1 MFTKLSLAY
10 QILKQNVFPF
20 SDQID
25 PKSATFSA
33 SSIWGENFLPPP
45 PPPDL
50 LSSQLSKSGSNR
62 KANEFLLDL
71 DVDLLDAQHHDFSA
85 VYVQSSVKTMLLEPN
100 KIANNTIA
108 DLPSY

>member
-1 MFTKLSLAY
+1 MYSLFQTKLIRRAPHSPPR
-10 QILKQNVFPF
+10 QFEER
-20 SDQID
+20 
-25 PKSATFSA
+25 T
-33 SSIWGENFLPPP
+33 SSSPPP
-45 PPPDL
+45 RDL
-50 LSSQLSKSGSNR
+50 LSSLLSKSGSNR

-100 KIANNTIA
+100 KIANNTTA